1 MRLAL
6 LTPALLFCLACA
18 GGGGSD
24 ESAPKGDE
32 HAEEVSRPVSDNAR
46 PAADIE
52 GSYGVTGTN
61 PDGSAYEGSLSVART
76 GAVYSFHWE
85 TGQPYDGVG
94 VVDGNHVAVGWGGES
109 CGGVIY
115 RIGDDGSLYGR
126 WALMGTDAAGTESAS
141 RSGGGSG
148 LAGSYSING
157 TNADGSEYTGSL
169 DITDA
174 GETVQLRWE
183 AGGTSLG
190 EGIVMD
196 NVLGTS
202 YGTNDCGVAVYR
214 IQGNT
219 LDGVWTVYGAGGTGT
234 ERAVKE

>member
-1 MRLAL
+1 MRSTLLLPIL
-6 LTPALLFCLACA
+6 LTCLACV
-18 GGGGSD
+18 GGTGNSD
-24 ESAPKGDE
+24 APKSDND
-32 HAEEVSRPVSDNAR
+32 HAEEVSRPVSDNAT

-52 GSYGVTGTN
+52 GSYAVTGTN
-61 PDGSAYEGSLSVART
+61 PDGTPYEGSLVVAST
-76 GAVYSFHWE
+76 GDTYTFSWQ
-85 TGQPYDGVG
+85 TGQPYEGIG
-94 VVDGNHVAVGWGGES
+94 LVDGNHVAVGWGGES

-141 RSGGGSG
+141 RTGGGSG
-148 LAGSYSING
+148 LAGSYSISG
-157 TNADGSEYTGSL
+157 TNPDGTEYAGSL

-196 NVLGTS
+196 DVLGTS

-234 ERAVKE
+234 ERAVRE